1 MTRAAITEPAK
12 TRLNAPKGQRRL
24 RLVACALTLSAM
36 VHDAAT
42 AGEPITSR
50 PGQRKV
56 VTVSARQDKQRDEQ
70 SVPPAPTA
78 MPPRASD
85 GAVGERAES
94 APRGQ
99 TQESIATEFRA
110 RPELAVLKSLET
122 SQIDLAGAFAL
133 IGIQNPQFLAA
144 QQRVLE
150 ADAARQLAAVQLLP
164 TINLGMNIDSHQ
176 GPVQQSDGNILNVR
190 KDSLY
195 IGAGAN
201 AVGAGTVNV
210 PGVVWNLNVSD
221 SIYNYLISRQVQE
234 RRAANVTT
242 VSNDVQLQVAT
253 AYLNLVRAAEL
264 HSIQW
269 QARENVAEVARSTAA
284 FARVGQGRLS
294 DANRAASE
302 LSQRD
307 ADVIEAESQM
317 VRASARLAA
326 LIGLDSAIRLT
337 PTDRWAVP
345 HTIVPE
351 PIPLP
356 ELLTIAALQRPE
368 LAEQRAEICR
378 TLLALDSAQILPFS
392 PTVLVGISS
401 GVMGGGSDLSSQPVG
416 SSQYATGQDR
426 YGNFASRSDFDVVM
440 FWTLRNLGVGNRA
453 QIDASASRVRQAEL
467 QQLMIFDRVR
477 AEVASA
483 SVRVRVR
490 FQQLKTAEEAVHESD
505 RGWRQDRQRMWA
517 NEGLPIEV
525 LDSQRLLLRSRLALL
540 NSIIQYNIA
549 QFELYQA
556 LGQPQAEM
564 LIRSADLLPEVEAVT
579 PEQKGQ

>member
-1 MTRAAITEPAK
+1 MKPVATVETATTCMYTGK
-12 TRLNAPKGQRRL
+12 FWTRLRS
-24 RLVACALTLSAM
+24 VTCALTLSVVVLEGVSAS
-36 VHDAAT
+36 
-42 AGEPITSR
+42 EPQTGPSR
-50 PGQRKV
+50 QRKV
-56 VTVSARQDKQRDEQ
+56 VPVSARQNKPRDDQ
-70 SVPPAPTA
+70 SIPPAPATV
-78 MPPRASD
+78 PSRSSD
-85 GAVGERAES
+85 GAAPHGPGGPSKGELQDS
-94 APRGQ
+94 M
-99 TQESIATEFRA
+99 ATEFRA
-110 RPELAVLKSLET
+110 RPELAVLKSLE
-122 SQIDLAGAFAL
+122 SSPIDLAGAFAL
-133 IGIQNPQFLAA
+133 IGMQNPQFLAA

-164 TINLGMNIDSHQ
+164 TINVGGNIDSHQ

-201 AVGAGTVNV
+201 AIGAGTVNV

-242 VSNDVQLQVAT
+242 VNNDIQLQVAT

-264 HSIQW
+264 QSIQW

-302 LSQRD
+302 LGQRD
-307 ADVIEAESQM
+307 ADVIDAEGQM

-326 LIGLDSAIRLT
+326 LLGLDSAIRLT

-378 TLLALDSAQILPFS
+378 TLLALDAAQVLPFS

-401 GVMGGGSDLSSQPVG
+401 GVMGGGSDLSSQPIG

-440 FWTLRNLGVGNRA
+440 FWTLRNLGVANRA

-490 FQQLKTAEEAVHESD
+490 YQQLKTAEEAVQESE
-505 RGWRQDRQRMWA
+505 RGWQQDRQRMWA

-525 LDSQRLLLRSRLALL
+525 LDSQRLLLRSRLSLL
-540 NSIIQYNIA
+540 NTVIQYNVA

-564 LIRSADLLPEVEAVT
+564 LIRSADLIPETEEAV